1 MLDKAQPLP
10 SNWTAPPDLNSF
22 VVDNGAETAS
32 IGPACSTGSA
42 PASGDGGAS
51 PSGDAQAAGAG
62 TGGAG
67 RLGVRLATIAAVGLG
82 IGFFI

>member
-1 MLDKAQPLP
+1 MLATNPSMLDKAQPLP

-32 IGPACSTGSA
+32 
-42 PASGDGGAS
+42 GDGGAS
-51 PSGDAQAAGAG
+51 PSGDAPAAGAG
-62 TGGAG
+62 AGGAG